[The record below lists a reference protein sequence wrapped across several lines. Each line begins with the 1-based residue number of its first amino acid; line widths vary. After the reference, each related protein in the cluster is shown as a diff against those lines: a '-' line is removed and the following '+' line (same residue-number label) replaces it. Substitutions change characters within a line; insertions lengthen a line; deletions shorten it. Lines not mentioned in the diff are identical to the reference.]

1 MMNQQIDVIKQI
13 LELMNTMAEGIAFV
27 KGKLDQQSPEEAV
40 NVLLDTTNAF
50 ATIELALQPILSK
63 LPENSIQEKIDRLRS
78 ALATMVSEYEQNQ
91 GRKGQEI
98 LQFNL
103 EPAFKNWQTELEQVL
118 KPYILN

>member
-1 MMNQQIDVIKQI
+1 MNQQIDVIKQI